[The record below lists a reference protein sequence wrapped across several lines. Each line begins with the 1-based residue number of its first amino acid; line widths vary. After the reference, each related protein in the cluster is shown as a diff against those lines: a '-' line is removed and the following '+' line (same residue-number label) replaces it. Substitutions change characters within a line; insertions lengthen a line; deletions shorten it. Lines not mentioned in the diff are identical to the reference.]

1 MNIKVFGERN
11 TGTNA
16 LISVIR
22 GNSGSIVYPSVLA
35 EISPDARKNLA
46 MMMQLGISK
55 KGSEQLID
63 ATFKGRPILQQWK
76 HAATYFDTST
86 ITDDVHFVFTTRHP
100 LSWLIGLFQKPYH
113 ILTPKPDNLIAFSE
127 MNWETVIRDNL
138 KSKTFKPLDLYVE
151 KLKSYRDL
159 MGKLEAQGIGY
170 TIIKFED
177 FVSDQ
182 KGVFERLRPHLTNPT
197 ENFQEL
203 TKSTKE
209 AGKDSAY
216 YRNYYTKEIWRQEF
230 PDIEKVQ
237 LPYESELFE
246 FFGYA

>member
-46 MMMQLGISK
+46 IMMKLGISK

-63 ATFKGRPILQQWK
+63 AAFKGRPILEQWK

-86 ITDDVHFVFTTRHP
+86 ITADAHFVFTTRHP

-113 ILTPKPDNLIAFSE
+113 ILTPKPDNLVAFAK
-127 MNWETVIRDNL
+127 MDWQTVIRDNL
-138 KSKTFKPLDLYVE
+138 NGKTFKPLDLYVE
-151 KLKSYRDL
+151 KLRSYQDL
-159 MGKLEAQGIGY
+159 MGKLDAQGIGY

-177 FVSDQ
+177 FVTDQ
-182 KGVFERLRPHLTNPT
+182 EGVFERLRPHLKNPAK
-197 ENFQEL
+197 NFQEL

-216 YRNYYTKEIWRQEF
+216 YRNYYAKEIWRKEF
-230 PDIEKVQ
+230 PDIDKVE
-237 LPYESELFE
+237 LPAETELFK